1 MDANERENKNIT
13 YVSTKY
19 KKRAK
24 KKLTRLDKKSVS
36 AKMGTIILLCVIL
49 PVFGYFILFYAYTGL
64 TSVENLTREMDEL
77 ESVFK
82 QVQQY
87 SKIYNDSTN
96 KLADM
101 STTNELAS
109 KYDLPTNPGNY
120 NDIDYREEPEKMLG
134 LVNLLFTDPRI
145 KVNSMLLRSNLGF
158 PVLPET
164 RLESG
169 VMLELNVDYTITRL
183 IR

>member
-1 MDANERENKNIT
+1 MDANEREIKDIT
-13 YVSTKY
+13 NVSTKY
-19 KKRAK
+19 RKRAK
-24 KKLTRLDKKSVS
+24 KKLTRLEKKSVS
-36 AKMGTIILLCVIL
+36 AKIAIIILLCVIL
-49 PVFGYFILFYAYTGL
+49 PVFGYFVFFYAYTGL

-87 SKIYNDSTN
+87 SKIFNDSTN
-96 KLADM
+96 KLANM
-101 STTNELAS
+101 STSNELTTE
-109 KYDLPTNPGNY
+109 YDLPSNPGNY
-120 NDIDYREEPEKMLG
+120 SDINYREEPEEMLG

-145 KVNSMLLRSNLGF
+145 KVNSILLRSNLGF